1 MAVELAVVADAE
13 VDPSAALAP
22 GTRASTSG
30 SASGSASGVASGG
43 VRAVRPAGTIIHRPV
58 RMRPVRLV
66 RAGDRRRPGHVVTVP
81 ARRAQSVACA
91 PRSRGAS
98 LGWLALTAGLV
109 ALIVVGIGWL
119 GSFGGTAATPVPAT
133 TTVVTVH
140 SGETLWNVATSEAPS
155 SSPQDVVDRIR
166 ELNHIFDA
174 AIYPGERLVV
184 PVETTN

>member
-13 VDPSAALAP
+13 VDPS
-22 GTRASTSG
+22 
-30 SASGSASGVASGG
+30 
-43 VRAVRPAGTIIHRPV
+43 VRPVGTIIHRPV

-66 RAGDRRRPGHVVTVP
+66 RAGDGRRPGHVVTVP
-81 ARRAQSVACA
+81 ARRTPVACA

-109 ALIVVGIGWL
+109 ALIVVGIGWI
-119 GSFGGTAATPVPAT
+119 GSFGGTAATPVPT
-133 TTVVTVH
+133 STTVVTVH
-140 SGETLWNVATSEAPS
+140 SGETLWSVATNEAPS

-174 AIYPGERLVV
+174 AIYPGERLIV